1 MLAAW
6 RLRSARMCDLPS
18 HVSIAAVDAERAR
31 GDKQRHA
38 ICARVT
44 ASEAVGVVAGG
55 AEHGRAIPASNSER
69 SSRGSLH
76 LAPAVH
82 HCAARLNPPSERNQC
97 TCCERLR
104 YSQKVPFGWRH
115 SAEHGAC
122 RRQGAARWRGHT
134 RPCEVHWSL
143 VPCLNEKI
151 AQTERARRHARD
163 MHTVHTSLSSCIMA
177 RMHGRARSS

>member
-1 MLAAW
+1 MARGGRHSCQSRSAPAYTTRRTVPAILAAW
-6 RLRSARMCDLPS
+6 RLCSARICDLPS
-18 HVSIAAVDAERAR
+18 HVSTAAVDAERAR
-31 GDKQRHA
+31 GDEQRHA
-38 ICARVT
+38 MFARVT
-44 ASEAVGVVAGG
+44 AYKAVGVVTGG

-134 RPCEVHWSL
+134 RPCEVHWS
-143 VPCLNEKI
+143 
-151 AQTERARRHARD
+151 RRKLRQLLFSPP
-163 MHTVHTSLSSCIMA
+163 VI
-177 RMHGRARSS
+177 